1 MQLVPTAT
9 LITGVG
15 IEGDK
20 HAVAASDRQVLLAD
34 QEALDEVGVEP
45 GTIKENLTVE
55 GLHAMGLPAGTR
67 VRLGDSAV
75 LEIMKICEPCFRM
88 DEIRMGLKGELVGR
102 RGMVARV
109 VNGGAVAV
117 GGRLP
122 PPETEP
128 PAPETL
134 SPRSPFLSLCPLRR
148 GSVGVVGP
156 DLQGQTPPFSTALHH

>member
-1 MQLVPTAT
+1 M
-9 LITGVG
+9 
-15 IEGDK
+15 
-20 HAVAASDRQVLLAD
+20 AASDRQVLLAD

-88 DEIRMGLKGELVGR
+88 DEIRMGLKDELVGR

-109 VNGGAVAV
+109 VNGGSIAV
-117 GGRLP
+117 GDRVRL
-122 PPETEP
+122 EEAEP
-128 PAPETL
+128 LA
-134 SPRSPFLSLCPLRR
+134 S
-148 GSVGVVGP
+148 
-156 DLQGQTPPFSTALHH
+156 

>member
-75 LEIMKICEPCFRM
+75 LEIMKVCEPCFRM
-88 DEIRMGLKGELVGR
+88 DEIRMGLKDELVGR

-109 VNGGAVAV
+109 VNGGLSPS
-117 GGRLP
+117 GGLISRRAGP
-122 PPETEP
+122 PPDP
-128 PAPETL
+128 SKLLHPAGPPVPLPAPRRTRRHVGADR
-134 SPRSPFLSLCPLRR
+134 PR
-148 GSVGVVGP
+148 G
-156 DLQGQTPPFSTALHH
+156 

>member
-1 MQLVPTAT
+1 MQLVGTAT

-55 GLHAMGLPAGTR
+55 GLHVMGLPVGTR
-67 VRLGDSAV
+67 VRLGNSAV
-75 LEIMKICEPCFRM
+75 LEITKVCEPCFRM
-88 DEIRMGLKGELVGR
+88 DEIRLGLKGDLVGR

-109 VNGGAVAV
+109 VNGGSIAV
-117 GGRLP
+117 GDRITL
-122 PPETEP
+122 EEAEP
-128 PAPETL
+128 LA
-134 SPRSPFLSLCPLRR
+134 S
-148 GSVGVVGP
+148 
-156 DLQGQTPPFSTALHH
+156 

>member
-1 MQLVPTAT
+1 MRLVPTAN
-9 LITGVG
+9 LITGLG

-88 DEIRMGLKGELVGR
+88 DEIRMGLKDELVGR
-102 RGMVARV
+102 RGM
-109 VNGGAVAV
+109 
-117 GGRLP
+117 
-122 PPETEP
+122 
-128 PAPETL
+128 
-134 SPRSPFLSLCPLRR
+134 
-148 GSVGVVGP
+148 GSVVIQGGTIHVGDSISVEAAEP
-156 DLQGQTPPFSTALHH
+156 LAS

>member
-1 MQLVPTAT
+1 MRLVPAAT
-9 LITGVG
+9 LIAGVG

-20 HAVAASDRQVLLAD
+20 HAVATSHRQVLLAD

-55 GLHAMGLPAGTR
+55 GLHVMGLPAGSR

-75 LEIMKICEPCFRM
+75 LEITEVCEPCFRM

-109 VNGGAVAV
+109 INGGSIAV
-117 GGRLP
+117 GDRIAV
-122 PPETEP
+122 EEAEP
-128 PAPETL
+128 LA
-134 SPRSPFLSLCPLRR
+134 S
-148 GSVGVVGP
+148 
-156 DLQGQTPPFSTALHH
+156 